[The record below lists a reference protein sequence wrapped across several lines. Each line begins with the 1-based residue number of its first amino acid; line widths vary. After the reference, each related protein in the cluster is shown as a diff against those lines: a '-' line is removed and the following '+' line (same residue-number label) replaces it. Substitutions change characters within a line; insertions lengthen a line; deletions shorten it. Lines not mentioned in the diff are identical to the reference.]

1 MLLAHAKIDY
11 EDERLD
17 FSLFR
22 NRKAAGDF
30 PNGQLPVLTHNGK
43 TLNES
48 VAILRYLGKHFGYY
62 PADAYEAWYA
72 DSLVDFSND
81 YIGKF
86 APIIFGGKFDEDTKK
101 TYVAALTAYAAY
113 FNKHLKSHGK
123 AFLAGDKPTIAD
135 FHVTSVLHSVA
146 LNKASPIPAD
156 WHTAVQEILAANPEF
171 HAYTNKMGAE
181 LKDYLA
187 SRPAANF

>member
-1 MLLAHAKIDY
+1 MSIKLTYFGLYGRVEFSRMLLAHAKVSF

-17 FSLFR
+17 GATFGA
-22 NRKAAGDF
+22 RKAAGDF

-81 YIGKF
+81 Y
-86 APIIFGGKFDEDTKK
+86 
-101 TYVAALTAYAAY
+101 L
-113 FNKHLKSHGK
+113 
-123 AFLAGDKPTIAD
+123 
-135 FHVTSVLHSVA
+135 
-146 LNKASPIPAD
+146 
-156 WHTAVQEILAANPEF
+156 
-171 HAYTNKMGAE
+171 
-181 LKDYLA
+181 
-187 SRPAANF
+187 